1 MIKNNATKILIFILF
16 ILALLSGYNFFQK
29 PFIKMI
35 EKKQA
40 ELKLAQSMPVVT
52 PVVTTNEDAVFSNL
66 TTEQKIWQLISV
78 PVSLSEYTTATT
90 SAELEFI
97 YQHNPGFV
105 TIFGSKLDLETVK
118 NFTNN
123 LPASEAGFKTL
134 VAVDHEGGTVQRLT
148 GDGFTIL
155 PSWANLCMETA
166 AEKISLFETSARE
179 LRSAGINIVF
189 APVID
194 VPRVGSFLKSRAC
207 QSQVASLDTAESY
220 IKAFGEQ
227 GIFPVVKHYPGIGS
241 LTKDLH
247 DYQAEVFPGSQDT
260 LPFQKV
266 FEVFPNIGVMTAH
279 VIVPDRTDGL
289 PCSLSSVC
297 LDPFPIH
304 FPDVMIFVD
313 ALEMKSAVTQDE
325 NGEDVSLATTA
336 KMALMAGNN
345 VLVFG
350 DKLNYQELE
359 LIVGELVKVY
369 DEDSEFRSKVD
380 ASVYKILDK
389 KIFD

>member
-1 MIKNNATKILIFILF
+1 
-16 ILALLSGYNFFQK
+16 
-29 PFIKMI
+29 MI
-35 EKKQA
+35 ESKQA
-40 ELKLAQSMPVVT
+40 ELNSSQNEPEATPTVV
-52 PVVTTNEDAVFSNL
+52 TNEDAVFSNL

-78 PVSLSEYTTATT
+78 PVSLSETSTATT
-90 SAELEFI
+90 SAQLEFI

-105 TIFGSKLDLETVK
+105 TIFGSKLSLETVK

-148 GDGFTIL
+148 GNGFTTL
-155 PSWANLCMETA
+155 PSWANLCTETA
-166 AEKISLFETSARE
+166 AQKISLFETSARE

-194 VPRVGSFLKSRAC
+194 VPRDGSFLKSRAC

-220 IKAFGEQ
+220 IKIFGEQ
-227 GIFPVVKHYPGIGS
+227 GILPVVKHYPGIGS

-247 DYQAEVFPGSQDT
+247 DYRAEVYPGSQDT
-260 LPFQKV
+260 IPFQKV

-279 VIVPDRTDGL
+279 VIIPDRTNGL

-297 LDPFPIH
+297 LDPFPVH
-304 FPDVMIFVD
+304 FPDVMVFVD

-325 NGEDVSLATTA
+325 AGEDVSLATTA
-336 KMALMAGNN
+336 QMAVMAGNN

-359 LIVGELVKVY
+359 AVVDELVKVY
-369 DEDSEFRSKVD
+369 AENSEFKEKVD
-380 ASVYKILDK
+380 NSVYKILDK